1 MYRFFVEPNQIG
13 EESIVIV
20 GKDVNHIKNVLRMK
34 IGETILISD
43 GSDKEYICSVEKIAD
58 DEITA
63 KIEDING
70 ETRELPIKVTLF
82 QALPKGDKMETII
95 QKMVELGA
103 YQIVPMSTKRSVVKL
118 DAKKAVNKV
127 KRWNAIAES
136 AAKQSKRGIIPEV
149 AEVHTFKEAVE
160 KAKELAKESGLD
172 QVTLKYIYN
181 NQRVGMPEV
190 AIVIQQQLKAAG
202 INVELQ
208 AMDSPS
214 FFSMFFQWTS
224 GDASTEWDLG
234 TNGWDSLQGDPST
247 QIVMYATNPQVT
259 NCSQETIDMINAA
272 IAEPNEELREQKFLE
287 FQQLIQD
294 DFTIYPISCPNYVW
308 VTQKGV
314 TGLDTINSMVPFE
327 DWTLIDVA

>member
-70 ETRELPIKVTLF
+70 KTRELPIKVTLF

-103 YQIVPMSTKRSVVKL
+103 YQIVPMSTKRCVVKL
-118 DAKKAVNKV
+118 DAKKAANKV

-136 AAKQSKRGIIPEV
+136 AAKQSGRMMIPQ
-149 AEVHTFKEAVE
+149 VHSVLTMKEAFAY
-160 KAKELAKESGLD
+160 AKGFEVNLIPYELAEGMKETRAILE
-172 QVTLKYIYN
+172 QVKPGM
-181 NQRVGMPEV
+181 RVGIFIGPEGGFERSEV
-190 AIVIQQQLKAAG
+190 EAAMEAG
-202 INVELQ
+202 AAPVSLGKRILRTETAGMTALSVL
-208 AMDSPS
+208 
-214 FFSMFFQWTS
+214 MF
-224 GDASTEWDLG
+224 
-234 TNGWDSLQGDPST
+234 
-247 QIVMYATNPQVT
+247 
-259 NCSQETIDMINAA
+259 
-272 IAEPNEELREQKFLE
+272 
-287 FQQLIQD
+287 LIEG
-294 DFTIYPISCPNYVW
+294 
-308 VTQKGV
+308 K
-314 TGLDTINSMVPFE
+314 E
-327 DWTLIDVA
+327 

>member
-1 MYRFFVEPNQIG
+1 M
-13 EESIVIV
+13 
-20 GKDVNHIKNVLRMK
+20 
-34 IGETILISD
+34 
-43 GSDKEYICSVEKIAD
+43 
-58 DEITA
+58 
-63 KIEDING
+63 
-70 ETRELPIKVTLF
+70 
-82 QALPKGDKMETII
+82 
-95 QKMVELGA
+95 
-103 YQIVPMSTKRSVVKL
+103 
-118 DAKKAVNKV
+118 
-127 KRWNAIAES
+127 
-136 AAKQSKRGIIPEV
+136 
-149 AEVHTFKEAVE
+149 
-160 KAKELAKESGLD
+160 D

>member
-1 MYRFFVEPNQIG
+1 
-13 EESIVIV
+13 
-20 GKDVNHIKNVLRMK
+20 
-34 IGETILISD
+34 
-43 GSDKEYICSVEKIAD
+43 
-58 DEITA
+58 
-63 KIEDING
+63 
-70 ETRELPIKVTLF
+70 
-82 QALPKGDKMETII
+82 
-95 QKMVELGA
+95 
-103 YQIVPMSTKRSVVKL
+103 
-118 DAKKAVNKV
+118 
-127 KRWNAIAES
+127 
-136 AAKQSKRGIIPEV
+136 
-149 AEVHTFKEAVE
+149 
-160 KAKELAKESGLD
+160 
-172 QVTLKYIYN
+172 
-181 NQRVGMPEV
+181 MPEV

-294 DFTIYPISCPNYVW
+294 DFTIYPISAPNYVW